1 VERSLPSDPFGL
13 VPFTILYLF
22 CFSESRDLSRRRQSL
37 ATLSAGKARDSAL
50 GFTRTLRVT
59 ADNLDPVGVDLVRVV
74 ELKVDVFD
82 YKRPDIVAKT
92 VGIEV
97 ALYGQR
103 ISPCASCGNSAPNSP

>member
-1 VERSLPSDPFGL
+1 MERYLPSGPFGP
-13 VPFTILYLF
+13 VPCTILSLS
-22 CFSESRDLSRRRQSL
+22 CFPENRDFSRHTQSL
-37 ATLSAGKARDSAL
+37 ATLSAGQARDSAL

-82 YKRPDIVAKT
+82 YECPDIIAET

-97 ALYGQR
+97 TLQRQR
-103 ISPCASCGNSAPNSP
+103 ISLCASCSYNAPSSP